1 MVLFVAWNAGC
12 PLIMAQTLQWI
23 EMQKGSIMKNTKN
36 KNSKP
41 DSQAPNA
48 NYNPANRN
56 FQRTEDDLDNVS
68 KSEKDELERRKDRTA
83 KASTRPNKQRM
94 S

>member
-1 MVLFVAWNAGC
+1 
-12 PLIMAQTLQWI
+12 
-23 EMQKGSIMKNTKN
+23 MKNTKN
-36 KNSKP
+36 KNSQRG
-41 DSQAPNA
+41 SQAPNA
-48 NYNPANRN
+48 NYNPANRD

-83 KASTRPNKQRM
+83 KASTKPNKKRM

>member
-1 MVLFVAWNAGC
+1 
-12 PLIMAQTLQWI
+12 
-23 EMQKGSIMKNTKN
+23 MQNWSMMKNAKN

-41 DSQAPNA
+41 GSQAPNA
-48 NYNPANRN
+48 NYNPSNRD

-68 KSEKDELERRKDRTA
+68 KSENDELERRKHRTA
-83 KASTRPNKQRM
+83 KASTKPNKRRM